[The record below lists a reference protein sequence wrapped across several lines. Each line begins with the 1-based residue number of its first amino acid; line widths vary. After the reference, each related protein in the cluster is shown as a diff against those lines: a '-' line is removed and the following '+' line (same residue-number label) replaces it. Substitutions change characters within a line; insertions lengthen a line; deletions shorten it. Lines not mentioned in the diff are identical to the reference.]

1 MGRIKG
7 KGNTKIKIREP
18 KEDGTEDTD
27 EVASYR
33 KTRKQRRLKEEIKHS
48 FIPLHEV
55 LTEDEVFQLKEKNKI
70 EPDKLP
76 YIYIT
81 DPAIRHI
88 EVKVGDVI
96 RIKRS
101 NPIAGETYY
110 YRKVVDD

>member
-7 KGNTKIKIREP
+7 KGNNKIKIREP
-18 KEDGTEDTD
+18 KEDGSEDLD
-27 EVASYR
+27 AIGSYR
-33 KTRKQRRLKEEIKHS
+33 KTRRQRRLKEEIKHS
-48 FIPLHEV
+48 FIPSHEV
-55 LTEDEVFQLKEKNKI
+55 LTETEVADLKEKNRI
-70 EPDKLP
+70 EPEKLP

-88 EVKVGDVI
+88 EVKIGDVI

-110 YRKVVDD
+110 YRRVVDD

>member
-7 KGNTKIKIREP
+7 KGNNKIKIREP
-18 KEDGTEDTD
+18 KEDGSEDTD
-27 EVASYR
+27 EIASYR

-48 FIPLHEV
+48 FIPSHEV
-55 LTEDEVFQLKEKNKI
+55 LTENEVAELKEKNRI

-81 DPAIRHI
+81 DPAIRHV

-96 RIKRS
+96 RIQRS
-101 NPIAGETYY
+101 NSIAGKTYY
-110 YRKVVDD
+110 YRRVVDE